1 MGKLKKKQIK
11 AFEIDMRIK
20 GVRKIEII
28 NKPDENYPKKLLQI
42 KNPPKQL
49 YVEGN
54 SDLLNQT
61 SIAIVGSRKA
71 TEYGKKYAAIFAKKL
86 SKAGISIISGMAT
99 GIDSIAHI
107 YSMKEEGKT
116 IAVLGSGFNNIYPKE
131 NYYLYQKIL
140 ENGGCVIAEYPP
152 ETEADMANF
161 PRRNHIISG
170 LAMGVLIVE
179 ARKRSGSTITAKYA
193 IQQNKE
199 VFCIPNKLG
208 EKTGYSPN
216 LLIKNGS
223 NLVTCPEDILEFYDI
238 EQQEKDNQITEK
250 YQEIYELIGEL
261 PISANEI
268 SRLTDQPIA
277 KTTEALCMLEIDGL
291 IKHTPGNKYVRV

>member
-1 MGKLKKKQIK
+1 
-11 AFEIDMRIK
+11 MRE
-20 GVRKIEII
+20 IEII
-28 NKPDENYPKKLLQI
+28 NKTDKNYPKKLLQI
-42 KNPPKQL
+42 QNPPKQL
-49 YVEGN
+49 YVGGN

-71 TEYGKKYAAIFAKKL
+71 TEYGKKYAAIFAKKIA
-86 SKAGISIISGMAT
+86 KAGISIISGMAT

-116 IAVLGSGFNNIYPKE
+116 IAVLGSGFDHIYPRE
-131 NYYLYQKIL
+131 NYYLYQKIIQ
-140 ENGGCVIAEYPP
+140 NGGCVITEYPP
-152 ETEADMANF
+152 ETEVDMANF
-161 PRRNHIISG
+161 PRRNRMISG
-170 LAMGVLIVE
+170 LALGVLVVE

-193 IQQNKE
+193 IQQKKE

-216 LLIKNGS
+216 LLIKNGA

-268 SRLTDQPIA
+268 SRLTNQPIA
-277 KTTEALCMLEIDGL
+277 KIAEALCMLEIDGL
-291 IKHTPGNKYVRV
+291 IKHTPGNKYVRDVK

>member
-1 MGKLKKKQIK
+1 
-11 AFEIDMRIK
+11 MRE
-20 GVRKIEII
+20 IEII
-28 NKPDENYPKKLLQI
+28 NKTDKNYPKKLLQI
-42 KNPPKQL
+42 QKPPKQL

-54 SDLLNQT
+54 SDLLNQI
-61 SIAIVGSRKA
+61 SIAIVGSRKV

-86 SKAGISIISGMAT
+86 AKAGISIVSGMAT

-116 IAVLGSGFNNIYPKE
+116 IAVLGSGFNHIYPRE

-140 ENGGCVIAEYPP
+140 ENRGCVITEYPP

-223 NLVTCPEDILEFYDI
+223 NLVTCPEDILEFYDL
-238 EQQEKDNQITEK
+238 QQEEKIPKIVEK
-250 YQEIYELIGEL
+250 YQEMYELIGEL

-268 SRLTDQPIA
+268 SRLTNQPIA
-277 KTTEALCMLEIDGL
+277 KITEALCMLEIDGL
-291 IKHTPGNKYVRV
+291 IKHTPGNKYVRDVK

>member
-1 MGKLKKKQIK
+1 M
-11 AFEIDMRIK
+11 
-20 GVRKIEII
+20 RKIEII
-28 NKPDENYPKKLLQI
+28 NKTDENYPKKLLQI
-42 KNPPKQL
+42 QNPPKQL

-54 SDLLNQT
+54 GNLLNQT

-116 IAVLGSGFNNIYPKE
+116 IAVLGSGFNHIYPRE

-140 ENGGCVIAEYPP
+140 QNGGCVITEYPS
-152 ETEADMANF
+152 ETEVDMANF
-161 PRRNHIISG
+161 PRRNRIISG
-170 LAMGVLIVE
+170 LAMGILVVE

-216 LLIKNGS
+216 LLIKNGA

-238 EQQEKDNQITEK
+238 EHQEKDNQITEK
-250 YQEIYELIGEL
+250 YQEIYKLIGEL

-268 SRLTDQPIA
+268 AKLTNQTIA
-277 KTTEALCMLEIDGL
+277 KITEALCILEIEGL
-291 IKHTPGNKYVRV
+291 IKHVPGNKYVRVIK

>member
-1 MGKLKKKQIK
+1 M
-11 AFEIDMRIK
+11 
-20 GVRKIEII
+20 RKIEII
-28 NKPDENYPKKLLQI
+28 NKIDENYPKKLLQI
-42 KNPPKQL
+42 QNPPKKL

-54 SDLLNQT
+54 GNLLNQT

-116 IAVLGSGFNNIYPKE
+116 IAVLGSGFNHIYPRE

-140 ENGGCVIAEYPP
+140 QNGGCVITEYPS
-152 ETEADMANF
+152 ETEVDMANF
-161 PRRNHIISG
+161 PRRNRIISG
-170 LAMGVLIVE
+170 LAMGILVVE

-216 LLIKNGS
+216 LLIKNGA

-238 EQQEKDNQITEK
+238 EHQEKDNQITEK
-250 YQEIYELIGEL
+250 YQEIYKLIGEL

-268 SRLTDQPIA
+268 AKLTNQTIA
-277 KTTEALCMLEIDGL
+277 KITEALCILEIEGL
-291 IKHTPGNKYVRV
+291 IKHVPGNKYVRVIK